1 MTSVLNK
8 KISYYM
14 WNMYAN
20 TKDNTIL
27 ILKCHI
33 YKEHGV
39 NDQGENQALMV
50 SCSTMHSNTPVSSE
64 E

>member
-1 MTSVLNK
+1 
-8 KISYYM
+8 
-14 WNMYAN
+14 MYAN